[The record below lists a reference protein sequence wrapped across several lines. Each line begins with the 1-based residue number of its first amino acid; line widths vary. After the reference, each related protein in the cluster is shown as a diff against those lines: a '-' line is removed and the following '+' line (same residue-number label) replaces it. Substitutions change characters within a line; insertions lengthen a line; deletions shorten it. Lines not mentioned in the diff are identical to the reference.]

1 MVVGVVNKPE
11 RADRTRF
18 QAQIS
23 HHPFGRS
30 KRQFAGGFLA
40 LRDED
45 LLQPMLYVMNRQVF
59 VARET
64 DEVMLVALVIAHE
77 DILAMHRPVVVPP
90 TLRLLDGLAFGV
102 VIGRE
107 GDVMVLQIPQHFL
120 LPLGKNLVLHNRF
133 IRILSAKIQLFFEVC
148 KKNLRMSKKSST
160 FVADLIWINSFCMK
174 EISTKKLMD
183 TIIEGIRNRKG
194 QRIVTIDLRKIKEAP
209 VEMMVICEG
218 QSNTQVSA
226 IADEID
232 DFVRTTTHVHPLSV
246 AGQENAEWIAMD
258 YGTIFVHVMQRE
270 PRAFYDIEHLWA
282 DGKVTELPEE

>member
-1 MVVGVVNKPE
+1 MQE
-11 RADRTRF
+11 QRTF
-18 QAQIS
+18 
-23 HHPFGRS
+23 
-30 KRQFAGGFLA
+30 
-40 LRDED
+40 
-45 LLQPMLYVMNRQVF
+45 
-59 VARET
+59 
-64 DEVMLVALVIAHE
+64 
-77 DILAMHRPVVVPP
+77 
-90 TLRLLDGLAFGV
+90 
-102 VIGRE
+102 
-107 GDVMVLQIPQHFL
+107 
-120 LPLGKNLVLHNRF
+120 
-133 IRILSAKIQLFFEVC
+133 C
-148 KKNLRMSKKSST
+148 KKNLRISKKSST
-160 FVADLIWINSFCMK
+160 FVADLIWIKSFCMK

-218 QSNTQVSA
+218 QSNTQVAA